1 MRDMNIGFWSNQLGE
16 RGTEV
21 SLFDYAFYNQTLLGN
36 TSFIFYHKHSP
47 FNNNEII
54 QKFQQYFTVIPLQNF
69 DEIDSFIQSHQI
81 THLYIIKYGLFDNQL
96 SKIAKNC
103 VHCVFDCTQPHG
115 DIYSTISS
123 HVHGYNNHIPIVPHI
138 IDLPNHNRNMREL
151 LNIPSNAIVFGGYGG
166 KDSFDIPFVH
176 QTIYDI
182 AYHHS
187 NIYFIFANF
196 YPFCASL
203 PNILH
208 LPAIIEKEK
217 KTEFINTCDAM
228 IWGRR
233 DGETF
238 GLAIGEFSSMNK
250 PVICMDI
257 GHRCH
262 IDILKEKGIYYT
274 NDKDLQEIIVNFKP
288 DKEKDWNAYRDY
300 MPEKVI
306 DIFRKIYLD

>member
-1 MRDMNIGFWSNQLGE
+1 M
-16 RGTEV
+16 V
-21 SLFDYAFYNQTLLGN
+21 
-36 TSFIFYHKHSP
+36 
-47 FNNNEII
+47 
-54 QKFQQYFTVIPLQNF
+54 
-69 DEIDSFIQSHQI
+69 
-81 THLYIIKYGLFDNQL
+81 
-96 SKIAKNC
+96 
-103 VHCVFDCTQPHG
+103 
-115 DIYSTISS
+115 
-123 HVHGYNNHIPIVPHI
+123 
-138 IDLPNHNRNMREL
+138 DLPKHEKNMREL

-182 AYHHS
+182 AYHHK
-187 NIYFIFANF
+187 NIFFLFANF

-203 PNILH
+203 PNIIH
-208 LPAIIEKEK
+208 LPVIIHKEK

-262 IDILKEKGIYYT
+262 IDILKEKGMYYT
-274 NDKDLQEIIVNFKP
+274 NEKDLQEMIVNFELN
-288 DKEKDWNAYRDY
+288 KEKDRNAYQEY
-300 MPEKVI
+300 TPEKVMK
-306 DIFRKIYLD
+306 IFQKTYLI